1 MKKKNTIALT
11 AILSFGLI
19 LAACGNDQAHD
30 NEVNNK
36 TQVEES
42 KESNTSQSE
51 NTESKEEVKE
61 ESKKEEANEKVSLSD
76 WEGKW
81 NSMEGYLDKEEV
93 QDAFKTLAEK
103 ENTDQE
109 TAKKAYLEKRKCDF
123 KGLEIEGEKVKFYQ
137 EFPEDSSKESSEV
150 EYKFIDK
157 KEVKHG
163 SHMLEWDIFEA
174 VSPDAEYKYL
184 LMMPIHGEESLTHFH
199 MRYGNDVDEL
209 LEKDGWFP
217 TFVKPNTTDSQI
229 IDEITE

>member
-1 MKKKNTIALT
+1 MKKKNTIALA

-19 LAACGNDQAHD
+19 LAACGNDQAQD

-42 KESNTSQSE
+42 KEANASQSE
-51 NTESKEEVKE
+51 NTESNEEV
-61 ESKKEEANEKVSLSD
+61 KEEANEKVSLSD

-123 KGLEIEGEKVKFYQ
+123 KGLEIEGEKAKFYQ
-137 EFPEDSSKESSEV
+137 EFPEDSSNESKEV

>member
-19 LAACGNDQAHD
+19 LAACGNDQTKD
-30 NEVNNK
+30 TEVNNK

-42 KESNTSQSE
+42 KESNASQNE
-51 NTESKEEVKE
+51 NTESKE

-103 ENTDQE
+103 ENTNHE
-109 TAKKAYLEKRKCDF
+109 TAKKDYLEKRKCDF

>member
-1 MKKKNTIALT
+1 MWD
-11 AILSFGLI
+11 
-19 LAACGNDQAHD
+19 DQAQD

-42 KESNTSQSE
+42 KEANASQSE
-51 NTESKEEVKE
+51 NTESNEEV
-61 ESKKEEANEKVSLSD
+61 KEEANEKVSLSD

-123 KGLEIEGEKVKFYQ
+123 KGLEIEGEKAKFYQ
-137 EFPEDSSKESSEV
+137 EFPEDSSNESKEV